1 MFQNERLRLARSRRG
16 MNKTKLAAKANVKPA
31 TITSYERGDTVPLA
45 DMVERLAGALNFPES
60 FFFEEIVEPV
70 PVDGASFRALSRMTA
85 SQRDVALAAG
95 TLCIELNDWI
105 EARFTLPETDV
116 PELDPSVATPEA
128 AASLVRAAWNLG
140 NDPVQNVLHLLESHG
155 VRVYSLVNEARE
167 VGAFSFW
174 RGRTPFI
181 CLGDDKTAERSIFDS
196 AHELGHLILHRDL
209 AAPRGRDAE
218 RQADAFAANFL
229 MPKADVEATGLRNP
243 DFMALA
249 EAKKRWRVS
258 VAALNYRLHELDMIS
273 EWHYR
278 ELCIEISRLG
288 RHREVNPTPREHSQV
303 LPKVFAALRE
313 DGVTRYDVAAALH
326 LEPGDLDALLAGV
339 TITALDGQRDGP
351 RAVNSPPTLRIVEPL

>member
-1 MFQNERLRLARSRRG
+1 MFQYERLRLARSRRG
-16 MNKTKLAAKANVKPA
+16 VNKTRLATATNVKPA
-31 TITSYERGDTVPLA
+31 TITSYERGDTVPSEE
-45 DMVERLAGALNFPES
+45 MVERLSDALSFPKG
-60 FFFEEIVEPV
+60 FFYEEIVEPV

-85 SQRDVALAAG
+85 SQRAVALAAG
-95 TLCIELNDWI
+95 TLCIELNAWI
-105 EARFTLPETDV
+105 EARFDLPETDV
-116 PELDPSVATPEA
+116 PELDPSVATPEGA
-128 AASLVRAAWNLG
+128 AALVRAAWHLG
-140 NDPVQNVLHLLESHG
+140 DAPIKNVLHLLESRG

-258 VAALNYRLHELDMIS
+258 VAALNYRLHELGMITD
-273 EWHYR
+273 WHYR

-288 RHREVNPTPREHSQV
+288 RNREVNPTPREHSQV
-303 LPKVFAALRE
+303 LAKVFAALRE
-313 DGVTRYDVAAALH
+313 DGVTRREIAVALH
-326 LEPGDLDALLAGV
+326 LEPSDLDALLAGV
-339 TITALDGQRDGP
+339 TITALDGQRVGP
-351 RAVNSPPTLRIVEPL
+351 PEANTQPKLRIVEPL